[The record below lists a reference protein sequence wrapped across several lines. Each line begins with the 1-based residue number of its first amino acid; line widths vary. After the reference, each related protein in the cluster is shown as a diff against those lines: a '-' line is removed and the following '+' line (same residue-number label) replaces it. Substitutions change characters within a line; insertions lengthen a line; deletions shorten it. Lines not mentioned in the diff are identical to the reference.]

1 MSAAPDRL
9 EHIVTPVPGPRSRAL
24 GAKLARYEPRGVTY
38 LSADYPVF
46 WCSAQGA
53 LVTDVDDNR
62 YIDLTAAFGVANVG
76 HANARVADAVAAQAH
91 QLVHAMGDV
100 HPSEVKALL
109 LERLAEVAPGDL
121 QKTYLTTGGAEAVEF
136 ALKTALLATGKSRFI
151 AYRGA
156 YHGLSLGTLEVIGI
170 PKFREPFADLIG
182 ERTTWLRFP
191 DAATNLADALA
202 DARAA
207 LDADPDVAAIVVEPI
222 QGRGGVI
229 VPPLGFL
236 AGLRALCDARSVL
249 LIFDEIYT
257 GFGRTGTMFA
267 CQREGVVPDLL
278 CIGKAL
284 AGGVPLAATVGRPAI
299 MDAWP
304 QSTGEALH
312 TATFAGNPLACAAAL
327 ATLDEL
333 IERDLVARVRD
344 RAPAFAAALGRFA
357 AHPQVVAVRGIGY
370 LHAVEFA
377 TAAVANKIVIDA
389 LARGVILLQS
399 GPTGT
404 SITFAPPLIIEA
416 DQLARALE
424 LVESCLPTES
434 SA

>member
-1 MSAAPDRL
+1 LNAGAERF
-9 EHIVTPVPGPRSRAL
+9 EWIVTPVPGPRSQAL
-24 GAKLARYEPRGVTY
+24 RAKLACYEPPGVTF
-38 LSADYPVF
+38 LSDTYPVF
-46 WCSAQGA
+46 WAEAHGA
-53 LVTDVDDNR
+53 LVRDVDGNQ
-62 YIDLTAAFGVANVG
+62 YLDLSAAFGVANVG
-76 HANARVADAVAAQAH
+76 HSNERVAVAVAAQA
-91 QLVHAMGDV
+91 QRLIHAMGDV
-100 HPSEVKALL
+100 HPSDVKTQL
-109 LERLAEVAPGDL
+109 LERLAALTPGDL

-151 AYRGA
+151 AYGGA
-156 YHGLSLGTLEVIGI
+156 YHGLSLGTLEVVGI
-170 PKFREPFADLIG
+170 PKFRDPFAALIG

-191 DAATNLADALA
+191 GAADDLSAALA

-207 LDADPDVAAIVVEPI
+207 LDRDPQVAAIVVEPI

-236 AGLRALCDARSVL
+236 AGLRRLCDARGVL
-249 LIFDEIYT
+249 LVFDEIYT
-257 GFGRTGTMFA
+257 GFGRTGTLFA
-267 CQREGVVPDLL
+267 CEREAVVPDLL

-284 AGGVPLAATVGRPAI
+284 AGGVPLAATVGRAAV
-299 MDAWP
+299 MDCWP
-304 QSTGEALH
+304 RSEGEALH

-333 IERDLVARVRD
+333 TRLDLVARARLEGL
-344 RAPAFAAALGRFA
+344 RR
-357 AHPQVVAVRGIGY
+357 HPQVVDVRGIGY

-389 LARGVILLQS
+389 LARGVLLLQS

-404 SITFAPPLIIEA
+404 SITIAPPLVIED
-416 DQLARALE
+416 DQLARALD
-424 LVESCLPTES
+424 LFAVCLPGAD